1 MNMERLLALYNTASP
16 SGREKS
22 IARLIMAELDR
33 MGVRHTQDRMG
44 NIYAVKGQAETY
56 PCVVAHMDEVHN
68 RHTGSY
74 SAHIVAGSI
83 IVGYDHRKRRVT
95 GIGADDKNGVWMC
108 LECLRDFKV
117 MKCAFFVQEETGCQG
132 SGAADMGFFADCRFV
147 VECDR
152 KGDSDMVTDISGTA
166 LCSRDFITKAQLRK
180 HGYKTAH
187 GLFTDV
193 YALKRKGLAVSC
205 VNLSCGYYEPH
216 TDHEYTVIADLLK
229 CQRLVKHIIR
239 THKTVSRHEHKE
251 HGFQSVSHWDDF
263 DDCNGYGWLYPH
275 LLKGSG
281 YGTRMLENAANNGKT
296 KHNGR
301 TGK

>member
-33 MGVRHTQDRMG
+33 MGVRHTQDRTG

-56 PCVVAHMDEVHN
+56 P
-68 RHTGSY
+68 
-74 SAHIVAGSI
+74 
-83 IVGYDHRKRRVT
+83 
-95 GIGADDKNGVWMC
+95 
-108 LECLRDFKV
+108 
-117 MKCAFFVQEETGCQG
+117 
-132 SGAADMGFFADCRFV
+132 
-147 VECDR
+147 
-152 KGDSDMVTDISGTA
+152 
-166 LCSRDFITKAQLRK
+166 
-180 HGYKTAH
+180 
-187 GLFTDV
+187 
-193 YALKRKGLAVSC
+193 C

-239 THKTVSRHEHKE
+239 IHKTVSRHEYKE
-251 HGFQSVSHWDDF
+251 YGWPSVSHWDDL

-281 YGTRMLENAANNGKT
+281 FGARMLESTTNNDKT
-296 KHNGR
+296 KHKGR
-301 TGK
+301 TEK

>member
-1 MNMERLLALYNTASP
+1 MSRA
-16 SGREKS
+16 
-22 IARLIMAELDR
+22 
-33 MGVRHTQDRMG
+33 
-44 NIYAVKGQAETY
+44 
-56 PCVVAHMDEVHN
+56 
-68 RHTGSY
+68 

-108 LECLRDFKV
+108 LECLKDFKV
-117 MKCAFFVQEETGCQG
+117 MKCAFFVQEETGCKG
-132 SGAADMGFFADCRFV
+132 SGAADMSFFADCRFV

-152 KGDSDMVTDISGTA
+152 KGDSDMVTDINGTA
-166 LCSRDFITKAQLRK
+166 LCSRDFITKAQLRR

-193 YALKRKGLAVSC
+193 YALKRKGLGVSC

-239 THKTVSRHEHKE
+239 TNKTVSRHEHKE
-251 HGFQSVSHWDDF
+251 HRFQSVSHWDDF
-263 DDCNGYGWLYPH
+263 DDSNGYGWLYPH
-275 LLKGSG
+275 LLGRRE
-281 YGTRMLENAANNGKT
+281 YGARMLESTTNNDKT
-296 KHNGR
+296 RHKGR